1 MLLTFLYNCLS
12 DRRKCKFKDLIMFYI
27 NNEFHASDYTHYSI
41 LLQCTLQELNDGVP
55 HTPGRCSSDIDP
67 LNTELN
73 PICHLLALL
82 GAHRILYVS
91 RIRVNSG
98 HFYTMRFFLYSPFDL
113 LNSFL

>member
-1 MLLTFLYNCLS
+1 
-12 DRRKCKFKDLIMFYI
+12 MFYI

-73 PICHLLALL
+73 PICQAAICWHYYELTLFSMLA
-82 GAHRILYVS
+82 G
-91 RIRVNSG
+91 
-98 HFYTMRFFLYSPFDL
+98 
-113 LNSFL
+113 